1 MAVVT
6 VSRQYGAGGSEVAR
20 RVAERLGWTVI
31 DNEFVGRVA
40 AMAGLPAESVAA
52 QEERVP
58 SLMERLARALAI
70 GSPEVFVA
78 GAAAA
83 GTEAD
88 EEKLVAVTER
98 VIHEAAA
105 HGRVV
110 LVGRGAQAL
119 LAGTRE
125 QDALHVYVT
134 APREERVRVVAGRQ
148 GIPAAEAARAVDATD
163 AARDRYVQRHYGR
176 RRAAAA
182 AGHLVVNTALLGY
195 DGAADLV
202 VAAARRRGWAA
213 G

>member
-6 VSRQYGAGGSEVAR
+6 VSRQFGAGGSEVAR
-20 RVAERLGWTVI
+20 RVAEQLGWTVI
-31 DNEFVGRVA
+31 DNEFVGAVA
-40 AMAGLPAESVAA
+40 TRAGLPAEAVAA

-70 GSPEVFVA
+70 SSPEVFVA
-78 GAAAA
+78 GAAGA
-83 GTEAD
+83 TEAD

-98 VIHEAAA
+98 VIHETAA

-119 LAGTRE
+119 LAGAKE

-134 APREERVRVVAGRQ
+134 APREERVRVVAERQ
-148 GIPAAEAARAVDATD
+148 GVPAQEAARAVDATD
-163 AARDRYVQRHYGR
+163 AARDRYVQRHYR
-176 RRAAAA
+176 RRRDDAANY
-182 AGHLVVNTALLGY
+182 HLVVNTALLGY

-202 VAAARRRGWAA
+202 VAAARRRGWT
-213 G
+213 